1 MKKISLFLIVLSLF
15 ACSFVFAEGTVNLDA
30 TKTLNVAS
38 PTVLPTT
45 PLYFLKEIGR
55 NIQTFMT
62 MDPVKKAELKLK
74 FANEKL
80 AEADKVSQTSDTE
93 AIDKALNN
101 YEKGVESLKQY
112 VEVLKK
118 DNPNNQKLL
127 EGLAENSVNHQQIL
141 NKIAESGVREKAE
154 AIKER
159 AVGAMANGTLDL
171 ASPQKVKEAIE
182 KAVTNN
188 SETAS
193 DKADILNNIVEKVPD
208 AAKKVL
214 VPVQNTVINEGI
226 TNATGEERAKLEQ
239 SLNRLKET
247 NAYKELV
254 VEDLAN
260 KIVLGNEILKDL
272 DIPEADLAK
281 IKEFAQNI
289 VSNGSINYGQAISG
303 INTLNISTETQKKIT
318 QFIRENIS
326 GTKEANQNSATPA
339 VPIAKSG
346 TATQPATPST
356 SVGMANPAS
365 TFCVK
370 NGYKVEIRKNADG
383 SEYGVCI
390 FTDGKECEEWKFFR
404 KECGKEYIK

>member
-1 MKKISLFLIVLSLF
+1 MKKTALFLIVLSLF
-15 ACSFVFAEGTVNLDA
+15 ASSFVFAADINTNEA
-30 TKTLNVAS
+30 LNVAS
-38 PTVLPTT
+38 PTVLPTS
-45 PLYFLKEIGR
+45 PFYFLKEIGR
-55 NIQTFMT
+55 NIQTILT
-62 MDPVKKAELKLK
+62 IDPVQKAELKLK

-80 AEADKVSQTSDTE
+80 AEADKVAETGDAE

-101 YEKGVESLKQY
+101 YEKGIESLKQY

-141 NKIAESGVREKAE
+141 NKIAESGVQEKAE
-154 AIKER
+154 AIKEK
-159 AVGAMANGTLDL
+159 AVGTLANGTLDL
-171 ASPQKVKEAIE
+171 ASPEKAKEAIE
-182 KAVTNN
+182 KAVGNN

-193 DKADILNNIVEKVPD
+193 DKADILNNIVDKVPD
-208 AAKKVL
+208 VAKKAL
-214 VPVQNTVINEGI
+214 IQIQNTVISDGI
-226 TNATGEERAKLEQ
+226 NNATGEEKAKLEQ
-239 SLNRLKET
+239 KLNQLKET
-247 NAYKELV
+247 NAYKESV
-254 VEDLAN
+254 VEDMAN
-260 KIVLGNEILKDL
+260 KIVSGSEDIFKDL
-272 DIPEADLAK
+272 NIPEADLAK

-289 VSNGSINYGQAISG
+289 VNDGTINYGQAISG

-318 QFIRENIS
+318 QLIRENIS
-326 GTKEANQNSATPA
+326 GTKETNQNSADPATP
-339 VPIAKSG
+339 ISKSG
-346 TATQPATPST
+346 VATQPATPST
-356 SVGMANPAS
+356 NAGMANPAS